1 MKRFCYITILLF
13 SFNVSLS
20 VSDSIHPAAIASAHP
35 LATQAGFE
43 ILNQG
48 GNAFDAAIAVSA
60 ALAVV
65 EPSGSGLGGGG
76 FWLLHRAIDQFDV
89 MIDGRETAPAAAH
102 RDMYIDSNGVVNK
115 SLSLNGPLAAAIPG
129 LPAAL
134 VRMSQHYGALPLT
147 QTLAPAIRY
156 AKQGFRVSK
165 HYQKLAKFRLETLKV
180 SPDAQIIFLRNG
192 KIPELNTLII
202 QTDLANTLEQIA
214 LYGHAGFYQGNIA
227 NKLVAG
233 VQQAGG
239 IWTLQDLS
247 NYQVKERQPIT
258 GFYKD
263 YKITSASLPSSGGIV
278 LLSMLNQLDHL
289 SLSHTD
295 STQRTHL
302 IVETMR
308 RAYWDRNHYLGDAD
322 FVTIPTA
329 KLTSKSYAQ
338 QLTNNIDPYFASNN
352 KNLPDS
358 QNSKGEDTTH
368 FAIID
373 QLGNR
378 VAATLSI
385 NYPFGSGFIPTGTGV
400 LLNDEMDD
408 FSAQPGSSNVYGLV
422 GNHANAIEA
431 NKRPLSSMTPTF
443 IENDNRLM
451 IIGTPG
457 GSRIITMVLLGIL
470 DFIDGKDADDI
481 VSTPRFHHQYL
492 PNKIQVESTG
502 FSKNKL
508 RSLEQRGHEIKQLD
522 RQYGNMQVIIW
533 DKRSRCMDAA
543 SDPRGEGLSQIQR
556 HGNKCANSLT
566 DTIRDNNTDDGIQE
580 VKQNRELS
588 HS

>member
-1 MKRFCYITILLF
+1 MEQPR
-13 SFNVSLS
+13 SS
-20 VSDSIHPAAIASAHP
+20 
-35 LATQAGFE
+35 
-43 ILNQG
+43 
-48 GNAFDAAIAVSA
+48 
-60 ALAVV
+60 
-65 EPSGSGLGGGG
+65 
-76 FWLLHRAIDQFDV
+76 
-89 MIDGRETAPAAAH
+89 
-102 RDMYIDSNGVVNK
+102 
-115 SLSLNGPLAAAIPG
+115 
-129 LPAAL
+129 
-134 VRMSQHYGALPLT
+134 
-147 QTLAPAIRY
+147 
-156 AKQGFRVSK
+156 
-165 HYQKLAKFRLETLKV
+165 
-180 SPDAQIIFLRNG
+180 RNG

-202 QTDLANTLEQIA
+202 QTDLANTLEKIS

-278 LLSMLNQLDHL
+278 LLSMLNQLEHL

-308 RAYWDRNHYLGDAD
+308 RAYWDRNNYLGDAD
-322 FVTIPTA
+322 FVTIQTA

-338 QLTNNIDPYFASNN
+338 QLTSNIDPYFSSNN

-368 FAIID
+368 FSIID
-373 QLGNR
+373 QSGNR

-457 GSRIITMVLLGIL
+457 GSRIITMVLLGVL

-508 RSLEQRGHEIKQLD
+508 NALEQRGHEIKQLD

-533 DKRSRCMDAA
+533 DKKSQRMDAA
-543 SDPRGEGLSQIQR
+543 SDPRGEGLSQTQR

-580 VKQNRELS
+580 VKQNRKLG